1 MAETETKNIY
11 IIEGT
16 ITEIKVESTD
26 CIFKICGSEGYSVKH
41 GEKKC
46 NVLYSEDVKEKVDK
60 NAISTFILIDDR
72 SYKTN
77 EKQGCLL
84 TTALTNGKRV
94 RAIIE
99 AEEEEIKTGIGELS
113 VTSITL
119 LSD

>member
-1 MAETETKNIY
+1 MANY

-41 GEKKC
+41 GDKKY
-46 NVLYSEDVKEKVDK
+46 NVLYSEDIKENCFSFVL
-60 NAISTFILIDDR
+60 FDDR
-72 SYKTN
+72 IYKAS

-84 TTALTNGKRV
+84 ATALTNGKRV

-113 VTSITL
+113 VSSITL